1 MQQFKNLEELKSA
14 PMSIYSEMKT
24 LMEKIGEGL
33 NETGMLT
40 EVLDGEMVASLPF
53 MTYLGGDIFI
63 IDNEEDLKE
72 VSIYDDMSIS
82 ELASAYDIAI
92 ILPTLDYA
100 MFVAMTTDS
109 GGATYFI
116 PEEIYKYS
124 PNILL
129 SIILSNPQNIV
140 SSLNLVEEND

>member
-14 PMSIYSEMKT
+14 PMSIYLEIKT
-24 LMEKIGEGL
+24 LMERIGESL

-40 EVLDGEMVASLPF
+40 EVLDDEMVAFLPF
-53 MTYLGGDIFI
+53 MTYLGGDVFI
-63 IDNEEDLKE
+63 VEDEHDDLQAIETAGDNMFEH
-72 VSIYDDMSIS
+72 VC
-82 ELASAYDIAI
+82 AFDIAI

-100 MFVAMTTDS
+100 MLVSMTTDE

-129 SIILSNPQNIV
+129 SIILSNPANIV